1 MIHSISQIRQVPN
14 TTEPQPHTP
23 KKAGLGAQPHTS
35 NSASRKD
42 LRQSPNLHL
51 SHGNNPQAL
60 NRQVPHHH
68 TVAPTPHFPPKG
80 KPRPQEVKYK
90 RTPTPQRPSTTLPN
104 SAGFQRAQPHTSPKK
119 CFPEGPSPHFQIRN
133 PSSASTA
140 RLEAS

>member
-1 MIHSISQIRQVPN
+1 MITVSHKLGKSPTPQSPN
-14 TTEPQPHTP
+14 PTLP
-23 KKAGLGAQPHTS
+23 KKQVWEPNPTLPTQQG
-35 NSASRKD
+35 RKD

-51 SHGNNPQAL
+51 SHRNNPQAL

-80 KPRPQEVKYK
+80 KPRPQEVNK

-133 PSSASTA
+133 PSIASTA
-140 RLEAS
+140 CLEAS